1 MMAAASQDRG
11 FELRVLP
18 RGERSYGLALFQARP
33 AGRNGRHPELEPVV
47 RIWGDPLRVVLDQV
61 LGIVKK
67 AGYRATDLS
76 RGRREPFRLREEDGV
91 RLGLLFLGIKPLR
104 RLGRVEGIAEHVRGM
119 EPEEAYY
126 WYSKATAADTA
137 RRGQRAFRILM
148 AQE

>member
-1 MMAAASQDRG
+1 MAAARERT

-18 RGERSYGLALFQARP
+18 RGDRSYGLALFQARP
-33 AGRNGRHPELEPVV
+33 GRGSGREPEFTPVV

-61 LGIVKK
+61 LAFVKK
-67 AGYRATDLS
+67 AGYGASQLS
-76 RGRREPFRLREEDGV
+76 RARREPFRLREEDGV

-126 WYSKATAADTA
+126 WYSKATAGETA

>member
-1 MMAAASQDRG
+1 MATMSADRK

-18 RGERSYGLALFQARP
+18 RDQRSYGLALLQSQPGR
-33 AGRNGRHPELEPVV
+33 RNGRAAELVPVV

-61 LGIVKK
+61 LSVVKR
-67 AGYRATDLS
+67 AGYRSTDLS
-76 RGRREPFRLREEDGV
+76 RTRTEPFRLREEDGV

-104 RLGRVEGIAEHVRGM
+104 RLGRVEGIAEHVREM

>member
-1 MMAAASQDRG
+1 MAAGTVDRR
-11 FELRVLP
+11 FELRVVP
-18 RGERSYGLALFQARP
+18 RAERSYGLALFQARP
-33 AGRNGRHPELEPVV
+33 GGNGRDPGFAPVV
-47 RIWGDPLRVVLDQV
+47 RIWGDPLRIVLDQV
-61 LGIVKK
+61 LAVVKK

-76 RGRREPFRLREEDGV
+76 RARREPFRLREEDGV

-126 WYSKATAADTA
+126 WYSKSTAADTA

>member
-1 MMAAASQDRG
+1 MVAASADRR

-18 RGERSYGLALFQARP
+18 RGERSYGLALLQARSV
-33 AGRNGRHPELEPVV
+33 GRNGRGREFVPVV
-47 RIWGDPLRVVLDQV
+47 RVWGDPLRVVLDQV
-61 LGIVKK
+61 LAVVKK

-76 RGRREPFRLREEDGV
+76 RTRREPFWLREEDGV

-148 AQE
+148 ARE